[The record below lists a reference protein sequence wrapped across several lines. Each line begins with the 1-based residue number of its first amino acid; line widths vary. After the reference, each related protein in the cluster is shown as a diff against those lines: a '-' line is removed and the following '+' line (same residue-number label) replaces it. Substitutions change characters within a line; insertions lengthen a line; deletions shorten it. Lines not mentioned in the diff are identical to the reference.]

1 MKMRALNNPLE
12 CFDLILPPGKE
23 FDLVGL
29 GQNAVDYFCVL
40 PEYPRFGAKM
50 KILRYEMGAGGMVAG
65 AVVFAA
71 RMGLKGKYIGKVG
84 SDETGRFSLESLQK
98 ESIDISSL
106 VVEEGARNHC
116 SFIMVDQKSGE
127 RTILWD
133 RDQRLNFRSGK
144 LKRDD
149 VCAGRVLLLDGD
161 DHEAALQ
168 CALWA
173 QEAGIPVVIDLD
185 HVVPNSKELLPLVD
199 FLIVSSN
206 LPTEFTG
213 LTDPEG
219 ALLALARYCRGF
231 AAATIGAQGAIAV
244 LGDGCIHF
252 RGFPVHAVDTTGA
265 GDVFHGGFIYGLL
278 QNWPLHRIMAFA
290 NAAAAL
296 NCTQLGARAG
306 TASLADIRQLAEQ
319 AADTNWSTI

>member
-1 MKMRALNNPLE
+1 MKMRALHNPFE
-12 CFDLILPPGKE
+12 RFDLVLPSGKE
-23 FDLVGL
+23 FDLVGM
-29 GQNAVDYFCVL
+29 GQNAVDHFFVL
-40 PEYPRFGAKM
+40 PEFPRFSAKIR
-50 KILRYEMGAGGMVAG
+50 ILHYEMGAGGMVAG
-65 AVVFAA
+65 AVVFAV

-84 SDETGRFSLESLQK
+84 SDETGRLSLESLKK
-98 ESIDISSL
+98 ESVDISSL
-106 VVEEGARNHC
+106 IVEEGARNHC

-133 RDQRLNFRSGK
+133 RDQRLNFRNDE
-144 LKRDD
+144 LKRSD
-149 VCAGRVLLLDGD
+149 VCAGSVLLLDGD
-161 DHEAALQ
+161 DHEAALK

-185 HVVPNSKELLPLVD
+185 HVVPNSEELLPLVD
-199 FLIVSSN
+199 FLIVSAN
-206 LPTEFTG
+206 FPTEFTG

-219 ALLALARYCRGF
+219 ALLAMARRFRGF
-231 AAATIGAQGAIAV
+231 VAATIGAQGAMAA

-252 RGFPVHAVDTTGA
+252 PGFPVRAVDTTGA

-296 NCTQLGARAG
+296 NCTLLGARAG
-306 TASLADIRQLAEQ
+306 IASPSDILQLVDHAS
-319 AADTNWSTI
+319 DT